1 MKQKT
6 NWRDSYI
13 HDLSDFP
20 ELVEAVKDGAVPVG
34 ADVEVRKALREA
46 LLEWPYNLIWIEYGR
61 SIRYKKHLYI
71 WQIIKITPFTKQF
84 IRDASQVEI
93 TPLV

>member
-1 MKQKT
+1 MYLGFIIISSDGMKQKT

-46 LLEWPYNLIWIEYGR
+46 LLEWPYNLI
-61 SIRYKKHLYI
+61 
-71 WQIIKITPFTKQF
+71 
-84 IRDASQVEI
+84 
-93 TPLV
+93 